1 MVRSSIV
8 KACFPNFWIPP
19 LRGSVH
25 IKNVNM
31 PFWMYGESS
40 LIVNALCIEF
50 KQSLLKA
57 TFNDLPF
64 YTDWW
69 TPMVFTS
76 TGWPKQFIP
85 ILKVSGGTLLFKYLI
100 CILYWQ
106 KENSLHFFLTS
117 HNNSSN
123 CYFGS
128 DFLWPKLF
136 FNPKNLFDPKSSSTE
151 ISSVEVY
158 AQLVVSWV
166 CRNETATLA
175 PVFRLE
181 PWTLGWKRCS
191 WSEPSWCKK
200 WQTQLSTTTW

>member
-1 MVRSSIV
+1 MHFVLNLSQAYW
-8 KACFPNFWIPP
+8 KQH
-19 LRGSVH
+19 L
-25 IKNVNM
+25 M
-31 PFWMYGESS
+31 P
-40 LIVNALCIEF
+40 C
-50 KQSLLKA
+50 
-57 TFNDLPF
+57 P
-64 YTDWW
+64 
-69 TPMVFTS
+69 
-76 TGWPKQFIP
+76 FIP
-85 ILKVSGGTLLFKYLI
+85 IDGHPWFLQVPGDPNNVYLFWRFQGEHCCLNTWYVSYTGK
-100 CILYWQ
+100 
-106 KENSLHFFLTS
+106 KNSLRFFPTS

-136 FNPKNLFDPKSSSTE
+136 FNQKKLFDPKSSSTE

-191 WSEPSWCKK
+191 WS
-200 WQTQLSTTTW
+200 